1 MSVARYYINGD
12 ECDAATFRNA
22 TEHLE
27 YKHAQHHYRERG
39 ELHNFAN
46 GSKIEL
52 ENKTETNQHGHKRDV
67 RAWSFTTKNKG

>member
-1 MSVARYYINGD
+1 MSNVLYYVNGD

-39 ELHNFAN
+39 ELHNFAD
-46 GSKIEL
+46 GSTVEL

-67 RAWSFTTKNKG
+67 RVWSFNTKEK